1 MRFLPLFAAILSL
14 AWTCIGDEDVRCGAS
29 KSILGSEPVTLY
41 GTAGGEI
48 NILPIDFNTTSTKLQ
63 WIIKDGKET
72 FVQQIYRRLRI
83 RNVTGLAG
91 ESVRYTLT
99 KSGKVVF
106 TSEEAT
112 VRVGSFPTLSL
123 NGSESGR
130 IIGFKGN
137 NVRVCF
143 RYSGHPAPNLNLY
156 RMVSGTR
163 TMISLDSRFHLSKS
177 CLEIEPLQLEDAGLY
192 TLEAKNCF
200 RTVEQQ
206 FRLKVFEKPTVSID
220 FQNATG
226 FYHIDRTSVVV
237 VNVSE
242 NGHLTLPYKFAG
254 NPRPTRIEWS
264 HNNKSIEVDKYNT
277 SHLILHNVKLSDTGV
292 YKLVVVN
299 SVGAAQTSFLLSVQ
313 PESSGS
319 KISVTNIVIDTPN
332 ATEREPTPVKT
343 DHVNAIGFT
352 RSPQTTTSVSKEPVP
367 TVKVN
372 NDAKDSSGFPLW
384 TLGII
389 VGGTVV
395 LIALIVLG
403 FIWHRRGYKNSKRR
417 ESQGQVLEPSNDYV

>member
-313 PESSGS
+313 RQYS
-319 KISVTNIVIDTPN
+319 KTI
-332 ATEREPTPVKT
+332 
-343 DHVNAIGFT
+343 
-352 RSPQTTTSVSKEPVP
+352 QT
-367 TVKVN
+367 
-372 NDAKDSSGFPLW
+372 
-384 TLGII
+384 
-389 VGGTVV
+389 
-395 LIALIVLG
+395 
-403 FIWHRRGYKNSKRR
+403 
-417 ESQGQVLEPSNDYV
+417 